1 MIRQL
6 SFAVTVFAVTSTAA
20 LAPHAVAKEDVDAQA
35 LVQENCTRCHG
46 TEVYTRSDRRVNS
59 FDALHGQVRMC
70 EQNLGLTW
78 FDDQVDAVAGLLNE
92 KYYNFER

>member
-6 SFAVTVFAVTSTAA
+6 SFAVTVFAFTSVST
-20 LAPHAVAKEDVDAQA
+20 LAPQAVAEEGVDAQE

-46 TEVYTRSDRRVNS
+46 TDVYTRSDRRVNS
-59 FDALHGQVRMC
+59 FDALHSQVRMC

-78 FDDQVDAVAGLLNE
+78 FDDKVDAVTALLNE
-92 KYYNFER
+92 KYYKFER